1 MPVKEHSICE
11 GIIWIDVADPSTK
24 EMDKLSKDYGLN
36 NHLVRDC
43 MEPAHLPK
51 YDIVDDVHFLILR
64 YYNHGSSSRLTT
76 IQELTNKI
84 AIFYSDKFLIT
95 IRKEEVQF
103 LNIIRSKHVGNGNC
117 TAPVQVVTK
126 VIWQALET
134 FDDPAERLSEQ
145 VDFYENQ
152 IILKRTNNDQ
162 VEALYF
168 IKRQASVSIKVLLL
182 MLDPINHI
190 KTSPEDEAELQ
201 DVRDQ
206 HLKIQTLYTQVL
218 EDVNNL
224 MNLYVS
230 FSAQKTND
238 VMKILTIFS
247 VFFMPLTFIVGIYG
261 MNFEF
266 MPELRMRW
274 GYPVV
279 LISMVIIT
287 GIFYQWFKRRK
298 WF

>member
-1 MPVKEHSICE
+1 LMMFISLFFV
-11 GIIWIDVADPSTK
+11 IITT
-24 EMDKLSKDYGLN
+24 
-36 NHLVRDC
+36 
-43 MEPAHLPK
+43 
-51 YDIVDDVHFLILR
+51 
-64 YYNHGSSSRLTT
+64 GSSSRLTT

-168 IKRQASVSIKVLLL
+168 IKRQASVSIKVLQL

-247 VFFMPLTFIVGIYG
+247 VFFMPLTFIVGIYR
-261 MNFEF
+261 MNSN
-266 MPELRMRW
+266 
-274 GYPVV
+274 YA
-279 LISMVIIT
+279 
-287 GIFYQWFKRRK
+287 
-298 WF
+298 

>member
-1 MPVKEHSICE
+1 MMFISLFFV
-11 GIIWIDVADPSTK
+11 IITT
-24 EMDKLSKDYGLN
+24 
-36 NHLVRDC
+36 
-43 MEPAHLPK
+43 
-51 YDIVDDVHFLILR
+51 
-64 YYNHGSSSRLTT
+64 GSSSRLTT

-168 IKRQASVSIKVLLL
+168 IKRQASVSIKVLQL

-206 HLKIQTLYTQVL
+206 HLK
-218 EDVNNL
+218 
-224 MNLYVS
+224 
-230 FSAQKTND
+230 
-238 VMKILTIFS
+238 
-247 VFFMPLTFIVGIYG
+247 
-261 MNFEF
+261 
-266 MPELRMRW
+266 
-274 GYPVV
+274 
-279 LISMVIIT
+279 
-287 GIFYQWFKRRK
+287 FKRCTPRYWK
-298 WF
+298 M

>member
-1 MPVKEHSICE
+1 
-11 GIIWIDVADPSTK
+11 
-24 EMDKLSKDYGLN
+24 MDKLSKDYGLN

-152 IILKRTNNDQ
+152 IILKRTNND
-162 VEALYF
+162 
-168 IKRQASVSIKVLLL
+168 R
-182 MLDPINHI
+182 
-190 KTSPEDEAELQ
+190 
-201 DVRDQ
+201 
-206 HLKIQTLYTQVL
+206 LKLC
-218 EDVNNL
+218 
-224 MNLYVS
+224 
-230 FSAQKTND
+230 
-238 VMKILTIFS
+238 IL
-247 VFFMPLTFIVGIYG
+247 
-261 MNFEF
+261 
-266 MPELRMRW
+266 
-274 GYPVV
+274 
-279 LISMVIIT
+279 
-287 GIFYQWFKRRK
+287 
-298 WF
+298 